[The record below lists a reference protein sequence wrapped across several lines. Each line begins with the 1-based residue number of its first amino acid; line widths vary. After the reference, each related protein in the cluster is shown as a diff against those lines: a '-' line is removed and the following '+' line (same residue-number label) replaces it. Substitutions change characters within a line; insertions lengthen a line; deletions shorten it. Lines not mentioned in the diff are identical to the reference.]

1 MEERLQKVEAELQR
15 AKERQELYQSL
26 MNVEEEDLRQL
37 MEERDKGVWRVWS
50 LSHC

>member
-1 MEERLQKVEAELQR
+1 MEERLQEVEAEIQ
-15 AKERQELYQSL
+15 KGKKMQENCQSW
-26 MNVEEEDLRQL
+26 MNDEEEQLRQL